1 MTLSD
6 FQRAQLVAFA
16 AREAGPSGSLEQM
29 KGICYCI
36 RNRVRAGWE
45 GGSWL
50 SVIENAYR
58 HAAHIGDSLMPL
70 DPDSRDL
77 QRLLR
82 EIDDIYFGSSFE
94 TSIDEGMDLEGSLNE
109 QDHEKKFWCFLNR
122 PVRPWFQEN
131 ILNDKKNHR
140 SRTQMGLLMFIE

>member
-1 MTLSD
+1 MTMSD
-6 FQRAQLVAFA
+6 FQRAQLAAFA

-50 SVIENAYR
+50 GVIENAR
-58 HAAHIGDSLMPL
+58 THAAHATDDVIPL
-70 DPDSRDL
+70 SPESREL

-82 EIDDIYFGSSFE
+82 EIDDIYFGSSFASSLE
-94 TSIDEGMDLEGSLNE
+94 EGMDLEGSLTE
-109 QDHEKKFWCFLNR
+109 EDHEKKFWCFLNR
-122 PVRPWFQEN
+122 PIRPWFQEHV
-131 ILNDKKNHR
+131 LNDKENHR